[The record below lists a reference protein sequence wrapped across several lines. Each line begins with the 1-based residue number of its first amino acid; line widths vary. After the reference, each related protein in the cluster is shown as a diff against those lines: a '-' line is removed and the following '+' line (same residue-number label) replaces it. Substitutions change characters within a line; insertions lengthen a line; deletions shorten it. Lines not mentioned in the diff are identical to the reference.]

1 MVVFYRVYSESLE
14 SYIMG
19 DSLLSFAKDGS
30 YPYLNH
36 KVPRMSIF
44 VTLSGDAAADKKRL
58 KSLKDEL
65 SKQAVDGK
73 ILAWQ

>member
-19 DSLLSFAKDGS
+19 DSSLSFAKDGS

-58 KSLKDEL
+58 KALRDEL
-65 SKQAVDGK
+65 SKQVVDGK
-73 ILAWQ
+73 VLAYQ

>member
-19 DSLLSFAKDGS
+19 DSSLSFAKDGS

-44 VTLSGDAAADKKRL
+44 VALSGDAAADKKRL
-58 KSLKDEL
+58 KGLRDEL
-65 SKQAVDGK
+65 SKQVVDGK
-73 ILAWQ
+73 ILAYQ

>member
-1 MVVFYRVYSESLE
+1 MYSESLE

-58 KSLKDEL
+58 KALRDEL
-65 SKQAVDGK
+65 DKQVVDGK
-73 ILAWQ
+73 ILAYQ